1 MRFLSISRGGTNGG
15 GVRGVMA
22 QRLCFAE
29 IIGEKS
35 ALFAP
40 GSTSFKMLAF
50 LEMHAAKA
58 DAVFL

>member
-1 MRFLSISRGGTNGG
+1 
-15 GVRGVMA
+15 MA